1 MAAVAHIID
10 DTPEQQIFKYI
21 VVGTGPV
28 GVRFIQEINKLQAG
42 VSIAIFGDEPWAP
55 YNRIQLSSL
64 VSGEIR
70 EPSLYNALDISQYS
84 QVKAVYNNR
93 IVEIDRKNKRVI
105 DTAGKYYS
113 YEYLILATGSKA
125 SVPNIPGVNRKN
137 VFTFRDMTDAQSL
150 MSRSVSTRRTV
161 IIGGGLLGLE
171 AARAM
176 QRFNTEVHIIEHSNW
191 LMFNQLDNRAGSY
204 LKQYVE
210 SLGVYVH
217 SGCRVDRIT
226 GDEKVNGVVISGS
239 VVTNEQIIEC
249 DTVIIAVGVSANV
262 ELAKQSGLNYG
273 KGIRVDDHLQT
284 NDSSIFAIGEC
295 AEHNKK
301 TYGLISP
308 GYEQAAVLSHFFN
321 KEDVNYKGSVASTSL
336 KVLDYPVFSI
346 GDNSLTARERETHIY
361 QDHEKEIYRKIIVI
375 NGRIRSAMGI
385 GEWAGVQRF
394 QQAVEDRRRVW
405 PWQVRRFELDG
416 VLWDDASSQSVI
428 DWPSASTVCNCTGVT
443 RGQLGLACKQGA
455 CTVDGLARATGASTV
470 CGSCKPL
477 LVEFVGGN
485 AAPEPARYFK
495 SLLAVSI
502 FLLLACLIALFAP
515 SFDYSTTV
523 TDNLSLD
530 ILWRDSLFKQISGFT
545 LLGLSV
551 FVSLISFRKRIR
563 KLNTLWDYSAW
574 RFVHV
579 VTALIIIAAL
589 FVHTGFR
596 LGDNINLYLM
606 SIFTGLLLIG
616 ALAAIA
622 IGYEHNLPR
631 WFAKQLRAYAV
642 WSHIILLWPLA
653 PLLGFHILKTYYF

>member
-10 DTPEQQIFKYI
+10 DTPGKQIFKYI

-28 GVRFIQEINKLQAG
+28 GVRFIQEINKLQSG

-64 VSGEIR
+64 LSGEIR
-70 EPSLYNALDISQYS
+70 EPSLYDAQDISQYS
-84 QVKAVYNNR
+84 QVKALYNNR
-93 IVEIDRKNKRVI
+93 IIEIDRKNKRVL
-105 DTAGKYYS
+105 DTAGHYYS

-125 SVPNIPGVNRKN
+125 NVPNIPGVNRKN
-137 VFTFRDMTDAQSL
+137 VFTFRDMTDAQLL

-210 SLGVYVH
+210 SLGIYVH

-226 GDEKVNGVVISGS
+226 GDEKVKGVVLSGS
-239 VVTNEQIIEC
+239 VVANEQLIEC

-295 AEHNKK
+295 AEHNKI

-308 GYEQAAVLSHFFN
+308 GFEQAAVLSHFLN
-321 KEDVNYKGSVASTSL
+321 KEGVSYKGSVTSTSL
-336 KVLDYPVFSI
+336 KVLNYPVFSI
-346 GDNSLTARERETHIY
+346 GDNSLTARKRETHIY

-375 NGRIRSAMGI
+375 NGRIRSAIGV

-405 PWQVRRFELDG
+405 PWQIRRFELDG
-416 VLWDDASSQSVI
+416 VLWNDASSESVI
-428 DWPSASTVCNCTGVT
+428 DWPSSSTVCNCTGVT
-443 RGQLGLACKQGA
+443 RGELGLACKYGA
-455 CTVDGLARATGASTV
+455 CTVDGLVRVTGASTV

-495 SLLAVSI
+495 SLLTVSA
-502 FLLLACLIALFAP
+502 LLLIACLFAFFAP
-515 SFDYSTTV
+515 SLDYSSSV
-523 TDNLSLD
+523 TDNFSLD
-530 ILWRDSLFKQISGFT
+530 ILWRDSLFKQISGFS

-563 KLNTLWDYSAW
+563 KLNRLWDYAAW

-579 VTALIIIAAL
+579 TTALLIIGAL
-589 FVHTGFR
+589 FIHTGFR

-606 SIFTGLLLIG
+606 SVFTGLLLIG

-631 WFAKQLRAYAV
+631 RLAKQLRVYAV
-642 WSHIILLWPLA
+642 WSHIVLLWPLP